1 MQELE
6 KERKKKKKDRMMQGL
21 LKEIEKDRQTDSEL
35 WVFIDQRNLI
45 VNKKSVSF
53 NP

>member
-1 MQELE
+1 MKELKKE
-6 KERKKKKKDRMMQGL
+6 KGKRQNNARG

-35 WVFIDQRNLI
+35 WVFIDQRKLI